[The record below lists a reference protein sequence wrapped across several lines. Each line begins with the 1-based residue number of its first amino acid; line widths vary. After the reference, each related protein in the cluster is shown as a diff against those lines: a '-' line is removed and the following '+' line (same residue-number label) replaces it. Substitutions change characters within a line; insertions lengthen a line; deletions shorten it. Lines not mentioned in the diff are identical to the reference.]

1 MILAEM
7 ILNLKFEGG
16 MVTLNGKVVPF
27 DLSSIFKKRDMI
39 ANHYES
45 IVSEVYSIDFSIGDT
60 VYILGFDHSLYYFYI
75 FNCEKL
81 DVDLFFT
88 KDDIQDKTF
97 ACLLHPIFRKEI
109 EFDS

>member
-1 MILAEM
+1 MILVEM

-16 MVTLNGKVVPF
+16 MVTLNGKEVKYDF
-27 DLSSIFKKRDMI
+27 GSIYRKRDMI
-39 ANHYES
+39 VDHYRS
-45 IVSEVYSIDFSIGDT
+45 TFSEVYSIDFSIGNT
-60 VYILGFDHSLYYFYI
+60 HYILGFDFSLSYFYI

-97 ACLLHPIFRKEI
+97 ACLFHPIFRKEI
-109 EFDS
+109 SI

>member
-1 MILAEM
+1 MILVEM

-16 MVTLNGKVVPF
+16 LVTLNGRIVPF
-27 DLSSIFKKRDMI
+27 DLGSILEKRDMI
-39 ANHYES
+39 VDHYES
-45 IVSEVYSIDFSIGDT
+45 ILSEVYSIDFSIDDT
-60 VYILGFDHSLYYFYI
+60 DYILGFDSSLSYFYV
-75 FNCEKL
+75 FNCDNI

-97 ACLLHPIFRKEI
+97 ACLIHPIFRKEI